1 MAWNTI
7 KFACGH
13 TEEQQL
19 YGKTSERERT
29 VAAALNHDCS
39 ACRAEKAAAADKSAG
54 LPALQGTEKQ
64 IGWASECR
72 ARMLP
77 LLDAQAQIGN
87 TIIARIDAGEADGK
101 ATAERIAAERA
112 KTVEV
117 IAKIERIKANQKAS
131 YWIDNRI
138 TNVQTMIAEA
148 K

>member
-7 KFACGH
+7 TFACGH

-19 YGKTSERERT
+19 YGKVSERERT
-29 VAAALNHDCS
+29 VAAALNHNCP
-39 ACRAEKAAAADKSAG
+39 ACRATKAAAADNAAG

-72 ARMLP
+72 AKLLP
-77 LLDAQAQIGN
+77 LLDAQATRGQ

-101 ATAERIAAERA
+101 APAERIAAERA
-112 KTVEV
+112 KTVDV
-117 IAKIERIKANQKAS
+117 IAKIERIKANTKAG
-131 YWIDNRI
+131 YWIDNRSA
-138 TNVQTMIAEA
+138 NVLTMLNEA